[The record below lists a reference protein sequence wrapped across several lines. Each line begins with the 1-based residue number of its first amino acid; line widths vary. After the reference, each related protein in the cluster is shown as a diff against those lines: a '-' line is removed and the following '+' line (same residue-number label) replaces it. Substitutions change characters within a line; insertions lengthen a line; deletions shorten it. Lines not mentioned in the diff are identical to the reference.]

1 MRTNMKKIFLLFIS
15 LSFLNANS
23 QTLEEKIA
31 KKACSCLEKSKE
43 INEEIYRNCLTN
55 SMSEV
60 VLTDKD
66 AKVREGINTVEG
78 IKSLLQKSDATIG
91 KTCPN
96 LVPKA
101 SENKSDIYYSDS
113 KNKEAQ
119 NAYQTAKGF
128 MRNKNYKSAIE
139 NFQIALK
146 QDPNFVLA
154 LDDMAVCYRQ
164 LEDYDN
170 AIKYYK
176 KSLDIYPEG
185 EFALMNIGVVYTLKS
200 DFNSAVAYYE
210 KLIHYQPDNAE
221 GYFGAG
227 KSYFALNND
236 EKALND
242 IFIAHR
248 IYTADKSDY
257 TKDTEI
263 IMGAIYQKMIKE
275 NKEDIFKKIAA
286 ENNIAIE

>member
-1 MRTNMKKIFLLFIS
+1 MKKTFLLFII
-15 LSFLNANS
+15 LSFLNAHS

-31 KKACSCLEKSKE
+31 AQACSCLEKSKE

-55 SMSEV
+55 SMAEV
-60 VLTDKD
+60 VLKDKD

-78 IKSLLQKSDATIG
+78 IKSLLQKSDETIA
-91 KTCPN
+91 KTCSKF
-96 LVPKA
+96 LPKA
-101 SENKSDIYYSDS
+101 PEDKSAIYYSDS
-113 KNKEAQ
+113 KNKDAQ
-119 NAYQTAKGF
+119 NSYTIAKDF
-128 MRNKNYKSAIE
+128 MAAKNYKLAIE
-139 NFQIALK
+139 GLQLALK
-146 QDPNFVLA
+146 QDPKFVLA
-154 LDDMAVCYRQ
+154 LDDIAVCYRQ

-185 EFALMNIGVVYTLKS
+185 EYALMNIGVVYSLKS
-200 DFNSAVAYYE
+200 DYKTAIEYYE
-210 KLIHYQPDNAE
+210 KLIKYQPNNAE

-227 KSYFALNND
+227 KNYLQINND

-248 IYTADKSDY
+248 IYSADKSEY
-257 TKDTEI
+257 TKDTEML
-263 IMGAIYQKMIKE
+263 MGAIYQKMVKE

>member
-1 MRTNMKKIFLLFIS
+1 MKKTFLLFVI
-15 LSFLNANS
+15 LSFFNANS

-31 KKACSCLEKSKE
+31 SKACSCLEKSKE
-43 INEEIYRNCLTN
+43 VNEEIYRNCLTN
-55 SMSEV
+55 SMAEV
-60 VLTDKD
+60 VLKDKD
-66 AKVREGINTVEG
+66 AKAREGISTVEG
-78 IKSLLQKSDATIG
+78 IKSLLQKSDETIA
-91 KTCPN
+91 KTCSKF
-96 LVPKA
+96 LPKA
-101 SENKSDIYYSDS
+101 AEDKSDIYYSDS

-119 NAYQTAKGF
+119 NSYTVAKDF
-128 MRNKNYKSAIE
+128 MLAKNYKLAIE
-139 NFQIALK
+139 GLQLALK

-154 LDDMAVCYRQ
+154 LDDIAVCYRQ

-185 EFALMNIGVVYTLKS
+185 EYALMNIGVVYSLKS
-200 DFNSAVAYYE
+200 DYKTAIEYYE
-210 KLIHYQPDNAE
+210 KLIKYQPNNAE

-227 KSYFALNND
+227 KNYLQINND

-248 IYTADKSDY
+248 IYSADKSEY
-257 TKDTEI
+257 TKDTEML
-263 IMGAIYQKMIKE
+263 MGAIYQKMVKE

>member
-1 MRTNMKKIFLLFIS
+1 MKKTFLLFVI
-15 LSFLNANS
+15 LSFFNANS

-31 KKACSCLEKSKE
+31 SKACSCLEKSKE

-55 SMSEV
+55 SMAEV
-60 VLTDKD
+60 VLKDKD
-66 AKVREGINTVEG
+66 AKAREGISTVEG
-78 IKSLLQKSDATIG
+78 IKSLLQKSDETIA
-91 KTCPN
+91 KTCSKF
-96 LVPKA
+96 LPKA
-101 SENKSDIYYSDS
+101 AEDKSDIYYSDS

-119 NAYQTAKGF
+119 NSYTVAKDF
-128 MRNKNYKSAIE
+128 MLAKNYKLAIE
-139 NFQIALK
+139 GLQLALK

-154 LDDMAVCYRQ
+154 LDDIAVCYRQ

-185 EFALMNIGVVYTLKS
+185 EYALMNIGVVYSLKS
-200 DFNSAVAYYE
+200 DYKTAIEYYE
-210 KLIHYQPDNAE
+210 KLIKYQPNNAE

-227 KSYFALNND
+227 KNYLQINND

-248 IYTADKSDY
+248 IYSADKSEY
-257 TKDTEI
+257 TKDTEML
-263 IMGAIYQKMIKE
+263 MGAIYQKMVKE

>member
-1 MRTNMKKIFLLFIS
+1 MKKTFLLFVI
-15 LSFLNANS
+15 LSFFNANS

-31 KKACSCLEKSKE
+31 AKACLCLEKSKE

-55 SMSEV
+55 SMAEV
-60 VLTDKD
+60 VLKDKD
-66 AKVREGINTVEG
+66 AKAREGISTVEG
-78 IKSLLQKSDATIG
+78 IKSLLQKSDETIA
-91 KTCPN
+91 KTCSKF
-96 LVPKA
+96 LPKA
-101 SENKSDIYYSDS
+101 AEDKSDIYYSDS

-119 NAYQTAKGF
+119 NSYTVAKDF
-128 MRNKNYKSAIE
+128 MLAKNYKLAIE
-139 NFQIALK
+139 GLQLALK

-154 LDDMAVCYRQ
+154 LDDIAVCYRQ

-185 EFALMNIGVVYTLKS
+185 EYALMNIGVVYSLKS
-200 DFNSAVAYYE
+200 DYKTAIEYYE
-210 KLIHYQPDNAE
+210 KLIKYQPNNAE

-227 KSYFALNND
+227 KNYLQINND

-248 IYTADKSDY
+248 IYSADKSEY
-257 TKDTEI
+257 TKDTEML
-263 IMGAIYQKMIKE
+263 MGAIYQKMVKE